1 MTVAPWAGDASYN
14 VHIPGE
20 GDGLDWARIKEEH
33 DARLAL
39 EGEVF
44 VGVTEVRSE
53 GTGIE
58 RMERAREQAKVLMA
72 MGKKRVATV
81 RGGSK
86 RVSSELPE
94 A

>member
-20 GDGLDWARIKEEH
+20 GDGLDWERIKAEH
-33 DARLAL
+33 DVRLAQ

-53 GTGIE
+53 GTGLE
-58 RMERAREQAKVLMA
+58 RLERSKEQARIYMA